1 MCDHSYVYTSS
12 SVRQSRHIVSEW
24 WNSPTIYT
32 FLKHEARS
40 RYSLHYIAYLEKGRF
55 FVTSA
60 KLHIPFLSLSC
71 LPYNSEQA
79 LEGRLMLSKG
89 WKEKIKSRKF
99 IPFFPSSHHDI
110 YARAHTHMTLN
121 KTGNKRGLTMMRRN
135 CMVSIICFFYFI
147 KNLVFLGV
155 VMWHLGLKFRFFFM
169 T

>member
-1 MCDHSYVYTSS
+1 MHV
-12 SVRQSRHIVSEW
+12 
-24 WNSPTIYT
+24 
-32 FLKHEARS
+32 
-40 RYSLHYIAYLEKGRF
+40 EKGRF

-110 YARAHTHMTLN
+110 YARAHTYTHDPQQN
-121 KTGNKRGLTMMRRN
+121 
-135 CMVSIICFFYFI
+135 
-147 KNLVFLGV
+147 
-155 VMWHLGLKFRFFFM
+155 W
-169 T
+169 

>member
-1 MCDHSYVYTSS
+1 MRSFLCLHFLFCLTDKTYCFWMVKFTYYIYV
-12 SVRQSRHIVSEW
+12 
-24 WNSPTIYT
+24 
-32 FLKHEARS
+32 LKHEART

-110 YARAHTHMTLN
+110 YARAHTHTLMTPN
-121 KTGNKRGLTMMRRN
+121 KTGNKRGLTMMMR
-135 CMVSIICFFYFI
+135 ST
-147 KNLVFLGV
+147 G
-155 VMWHLGLKFRFFFM
+155 
-169 T
+169 